1 MKNLLIAIFS
11 ITPLFPALAFSERK
25 STLKAFEVS
34 LGTLLPASRAYPK
47 KDPHY
52 SFGIGYAWDVEA
64 AFIETRVDYSNR
76 FSSPGQS
83 YTSFTI
89 GGNYIFD
96 DYEAFS
102 PYAGLNFGFG
112 FTKVDGYDTKGG
124 FHLGADL
131 GALFLRDTDV
141 NLDLRVRLAYNTA
154 TLDEAHPVF
163 LGFLVGIRF

>member
-1 MKNLLIAIFS
+1 MKSLLLLASCIAFAY
-11 ITPLFPALAFSERK
+11 PAFAISERK

-34 LGTLLPASRAYPK
+34 LGALLPASRAYPK

-52 SFGIGYAWDVEA
+52 SFGLGYAWDVET

-102 PYAGLNFGFG
+102 PYAGLNFGIG
-112 FTKVDGYDTKGG
+112 FTKVSGFDTKGG
-124 FHLGADL
+124 FHMGADL
-131 GALFLRDTDV
+131 GALFLRDTDI
-141 NLDLRVRLAYNTA
+141 NLDLRFRLAYNTA
-154 TLDEAHPVF
+154 TLDESHPVF